1 MLQESNYSMTHYFYL
16 FFLEFRF
23 NKRNIIN
30 KYTIIDITFNVLSI
44 NDE

>member
-1 MLQESNYSMTHYFYL
+1 MIQSHIIFTC
-16 FFLEFRF
+16 FFLEFGC
-23 NKRNIIN
+23 NIRNIIN